1 MRLKA
6 LLLILC
12 ALPAFALAAT
22 PDELA
27 KTKAAIKASEEK
39 QAKLAVDQEKVEAE
53 LADLQEKLVKS
64 AAQLQANDA
73 QLDQVQK
80 KLKDLEKQQADKQ
93 KEFAAKKQKLDG
105 LSRMAIRLSRTPPQ
119 AMVLMPAD
127 GKNRIQASRALKLIS
142 AEMKTQADAIAKDMD
157 NLKILQAKT
166 EEERVKVESIR
177 SANKE
182 EKKSFEAALK
192 NRRQLRDKLAS
203 ARTQEENKARE
214 LAKKAKSMEE
224 LMAALDKESRR
235 TQRPGK
241 EVSSGG
247 GISGQAGRLRSFEDA
262 KGKIRVPASGSV
274 VTGYGEKDE
283 NGSTSKGIVIATRAA
298 ATVVAPFDAEVAYTG
313 TFLNYGKLVILKHG
327 GGGGNFHTLLA
338 GLGRIDV
345 KTGDFLL
352 EGEPIGAMDTDAK
365 RLYVELREN
374 NQTVNPKPWMRG
386 L

>member
-1 MRLKA
+1 MRLRP

-12 ALPAFALAAT
+12 ALPVAALAA
-22 PDELA
+22 PADELA
-27 KTKAAIKASEEK
+27 KTKAALKASQEK
-39 QAKLAVDQEKVEAE
+39 QAKIVVDQEKVEAE

-64 AAQLQANDA
+64 AAQLQANEA
-73 QLDQVQK
+73 QLDDVQK
-80 KLKDLEKQQADKQ
+80 KLKDLEKQQADKE

-119 AMVLMPAD
+119 AMVLMPTD

-142 AEMKTQADAIAKDMD
+142 AEMKMQADAIEKDME

-166 EEERVKVESIR
+166 EEERVKVEKIR
-177 SANKE
+177 AANKE

-192 NRRQLRDKLAS
+192 NRKQLQGRLAAS
-203 ARTQEENKARE
+203 RTQEENKARE
-214 LAKKAKSMEE
+214 LAKKAKSLEE
-224 LMAALDKESRR
+224 LMVSLEKESRKF
-235 TQRPGK
+235 QKGK
-241 EVSSGG
+241 EVTSDG
-247 GISGQAGRLRSFEDA
+247 GISGQAGRLRSFKDA
-262 KGKIRVPASGSV
+262 KGKIRIPASGRV
-274 VTGYGEKDE
+274 ITGYGEKDE
-283 NGSTSKGIVIATRAA
+283 TGNASKGIIIATRSSG
-298 ATVVAPFDAEVAYTG
+298 TVVAPFDAEVAYTG

-327 GGGGNFHTLLA
+327 GGNYHTLLA

-345 KTGDFLL
+345 KQGDFLL